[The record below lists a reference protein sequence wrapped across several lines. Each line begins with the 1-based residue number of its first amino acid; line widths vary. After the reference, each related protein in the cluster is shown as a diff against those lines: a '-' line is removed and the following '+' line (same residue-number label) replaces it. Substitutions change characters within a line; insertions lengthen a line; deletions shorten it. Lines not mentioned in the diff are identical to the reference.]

1 MKLYMH
7 YHWNAGGTAVIR
19 AINCKP
25 FFLQSFVCTYTE
37 KGEICKQKLVKQ
49 VQGNPTQYK
58 SGQSKTILT
67 NAM

>member
-7 YHWNAGGTAVIR
+7 YHWNAGGTALIR

-37 KGEICKQKLVKQ
+37 KGELCKQKLVK
-49 VQGNPTQYK
+49 PH
-58 SGQSKTILT
+58 S
-67 NAM
+67 